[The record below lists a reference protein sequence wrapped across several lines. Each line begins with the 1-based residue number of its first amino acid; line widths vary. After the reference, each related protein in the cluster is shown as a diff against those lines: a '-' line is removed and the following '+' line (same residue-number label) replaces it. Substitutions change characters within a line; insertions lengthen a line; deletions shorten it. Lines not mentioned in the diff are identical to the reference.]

1 MKLFNQLFILVII
14 SSKFAVADIITNPTD
29 DNIFN
34 NSAFNERQFLQQLT
48 SQVEKLLAEKKNLQA
63 LIYAKNASTKVP
75 RSEKTQ
81 LFYASL
87 LVFLKEEDKAIKHLA
102 TIKNSFPNNGKGFFM
117 SAVLLW
123 QQGNTTTAIDD
134 MKKATQLAPSQL
146 KYWLMLSQ
154 MNHDGEGHGLNVH
167 KGSLQALLSAEEHHP
182 NNIDLLYRIA
192 ATYDEE
198 SKSQFALKYY
208 AKVLA
213 LDSSHNNANT
223 ASAINSLKINN
234 KINVNKWINNIQSP
248 TYRTYIHAIK
258 SIYDKAYLR
267 AHDQL
272 EKIKAELVDNG
283 HVDYYL
289 AKANL
294 GLNNN
299 KQAITFAS
307 SSIEKGIFPSEQAE
321 MISLISSTQSANF
334 TFQVNKIS
342 LDGIQES
349 IGVIDIIELSKGII
363 IKPNLSGLNPG
374 SHGFHVHQEGTCDN
388 VLVDGQIVAG
398 GMAKG
403 HYMGHQHH
411 GSPAGDLPN
420 IVFDNNKTARDAFLV
435 PQLTLAEIEGRSF
448 MIHATAEND
457 ANIRIACGVVK

>member
-1 MKLFNQLFILVII
+1 VKLFNLLFIIVII
-14 SSKFAVADIITNPTD
+14 SCQSAIADIIINPTD
-29 DNIFN
+29 DPTLIN
-34 NSAFNERQFLQQLT
+34 NDFNERQVLQKLT
-48 SQVEKLLAEKKNLQA
+48 SQVEKFLAEKKNLQA
-63 LIYAKNASTKVP
+63 LIFAKNESTKAP
-75 RSEKTQ
+75 RSEKIQ

-87 LVFLKEEDKAIKHLA
+87 LIFLKEENKAIDHLA
-102 TIKNSFPNNGKGFFM
+102 AIKNAFPTSGKGFFM
-117 SAVLLW
+117 SSVLLW
-123 QQGNTTTAIDD
+123 QQGNTTLAIDD
-134 MKKATQLAPSQL
+134 MEKATQLAPSEL

-167 KGSLQALLSAEEHHP
+167 KGSLQALLSAEVHHP

-198 SKSQFALKYY
+198 NKSIFALKYY

-234 KINVNKWINNIQSP
+234 QVNVNEWVENIQSS
-248 TYRTYIHAIK
+248 TYRTYIYAIK
-258 SIYDKAYLR
+258 SIYDKAYLQ
-267 AHDQL
+267 ALEQL
-272 EKIKAELVDNG
+272 ESIKAELVDNG
-283 HVDYYL
+283 HVYYYL

-294 GLNNN
+294 GVNNN
-299 KQAITFAS
+299 NQAILFANS
-307 SSIEKGIFPSEQAE
+307 AIEKGVFPSEQDE
-321 MISLISSTQSANF
+321 MVSLISSKQAANF

-342 LDGIQES
+342 AEGIQES
-349 IGVIDIIELSKGII
+349 IGVIDIIELTKGII
-363 IKPNLSGLNPG
+363 IKPNLSGLNSG

-388 VLVDGQIVAG
+388 VLINGENIAG

-420 IVFDNNKTARDAFLV
+420 IVFDNNIARRAIFA
-435 PQLTLAEIEGRSF
+435 PQLTFAEIEGRSV
-448 MIHATAEND
+448 MIHALVKND

>member
-1 MKLFNQLFILVII
+1 MKFFNLLFILVII
-14 SSKFAVADIITNPTD
+14 SSKFAIADIITNPA
-29 DNIFN
+29 DNSTFN
-34 NSAFNERQFLQQLT
+34 NNPFNEKQLLQQLT
-48 SQVEKLLAEKKNLQA
+48 NQVEKLLAENKNLQA
-63 LIYAKNASTKVP
+63 LIFAKKASTKAP
-75 RSEKTQ
+75 KSEKIQ

-87 LVFLKEEDKAIKHLA
+87 LVFLKEEDKAIDHLA

-123 QQGNTTTAIDD
+123 QQGNTATAIDD
-134 MKKATQLAPSQL
+134 MKKATQLAPAEL

-198 SKSQFALKYY
+198 SKSLFALKYY

-234 KINVNKWINNIQSP
+234 QVNINKWIKNIQSS
-248 TYRTYIHAIK
+248 TYRTYIYGIK
-258 SIYDKAYLR
+258 SIYDNAYLQ
-267 AHDQL
+267 ALEQL
-272 EKIKAELVDNG
+272 ESIKAELVDNG

-289 AKANL
+289 AKAYL
-294 GLNNN
+294 GLDKN
-299 KQAITFAS
+299 KQAITFAN
-307 SSIEKGIFPSEQAE
+307 SSIEKGVFPSEQAE
-321 MISLISSTQSANF
+321 MISLISSKETANF
-334 TFQVNKIS
+334 TFKVNKIS
-342 LDGIQES
+342 AKGIQES

-363 IKPNLSGLNPG
+363 IKPNLSGLSPG

-388 VLVDGQIVAG
+388 VLVDGQNVAG

-420 IVFDNNKTARDAFLV
+420 IVFDKNKTARYTFFA
-435 PQLTLAEIEGRSF
+435 PQLTFAEIEGRSL